1 MRNLKAACIAVGLAL
16 ASAAHAQAP
25 ANPGDE
31 LIPMKLEAGVWDATI
46 RFPGA
51 TPDAPPTIATGV
63 QDNTLRS
70 NGNWL
75 INEFQIEGMPYS
87 GTGLWGWDAA
97 TKRYVGVWGDT
108 NEHRMRNDI
117 GFWNSETQT
126 MVWHADLVRADGMVT
141 PMKMVSVY
149 KGDERTFDIYAIG
162 YKTGAETLLVH
173 MDFKRRPATTPT
185 S

>member
-1 MRNLKAACIAVGLAL
+1 MMKSLKAAALAL
-16 ASAAHAQAP
+16 CLSAGVVQAQVP

-31 LIPMKLEAGVWDATI
+31 MIPMRLEAGIWDATI
-46 RFPGA
+46 TFPN
-51 TPDAPPTIATGV
+51 APEGQPRTGTGV

-75 INEFQIEGMPYS
+75 INEFHIEGMPYS
-87 GTGLWGWDAA
+87 GTGLWGWDSA

-108 NEHRMRNDI
+108 NEHRMRQDI
-117 GFWNSETQT
+117 GFWNAETQT

-141 PMKMVSVY
+141 PMKMVSKY
-149 KGDERTFDIYAIG
+149 DGDKRTFDIFAVG

-173 MDFKRRPATTPT
+173 MDFTRRAGTAA
-185 S
+185 